1 MQNRIGAACCTCAT
15 AFFGDGFAHAHPE
28 LTAAVMLSASLDF
41 HDATLAHAVRDV
53 AGALLIEEGVG
64 PAVELVRPP
73 AILR

>member
-1 MQNRIGAACCTCAT
+1 MRIRSRRRR
-15 AFFGDGFAHAHPE
+15 
-28 LTAAVMLSASLDF
+28 MLSASLDF

-64 PAVELVRPP
+64 PAVELLRPP